1 MLKTTTAILAAFLLL
16 CGGLALKH
24 VLAGTPAPVAVF
36 DGVSDADLA
45 QYDIVVT
52 DRQPTA
58 TPGFSDAGI
67 RQTLSNSPGAI
78 VVSSQVVLVRSAS
91 HSASDSPGRLAWAIR
106 VDTSHVPGWVAS
118 CNGPGCLFGPGADF
132 QIMFYDAHSGEELG
146 SYTRMPPGT
155 TPFVGTP
162 VPTTP

>member
-1 MLKTTTAILAAFLLL
+1 MLKAASAILAAFLLL
-16 CGGLALKH
+16 CGAIILTH
-24 VLAGTPAPVAVF
+24 PFAGSPGPVTVF

-45 QYDIVVT
+45 QFDIVVT

-78 VVSSQVVLVRSAS
+78 VVSSQVVLVRSAG

-106 VDTSHVPGWVAS
+106 VDTSHVPESVAS
-118 CNGPGCLFGPGADF
+118 CTGPSCLFGPGTLF
-132 QIMFYDAHSGEELG
+132 HIMFYDGYSARSLG
-146 SYTRMPPGT
+146 SYTRFPPGHT
-155 TPFVGTP
+155 DFVGTP
-162 VPTTP
+162 VPTP